1 MQLIFADC
9 YFVSKQQRF
18 AGKRDIPAGMADF
31 FPSFFNS
38 LLDWDFFLIKL
49 AGKSF
54 LLACRA
60 LTGAVS

>member
-1 MQLIFADC
+1 MG
-9 YFVSKQQRF
+9 KQ
-18 AGKRDIPAGMADF
+18 AIPAGMTDF

-54 LLACRA
+54 LLACRT